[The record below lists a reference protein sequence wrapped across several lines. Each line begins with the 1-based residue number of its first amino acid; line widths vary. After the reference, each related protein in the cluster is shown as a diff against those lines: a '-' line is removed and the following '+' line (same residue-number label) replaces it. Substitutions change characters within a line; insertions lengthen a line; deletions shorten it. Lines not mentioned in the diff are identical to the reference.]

1 MAAYTVSTGWKPID
15 RIGLNQNVGTTST
28 TQLHTLGERVKCR
41 DTASS
46 AYGDGEF
53 IYLKGVVGTG
63 AGSIVL
69 IKDDYSTSLVAAR
82 DKGSLAAATA
92 AIVADNYGWYQI
104 KGKAMIKSAAA
115 VAANAPLYIAAAG
128 EVLDD
133 LAVAGDQV
141 IGARSVTAQDTATL
155 IANFT
160 CNPATADFD
169 NA

>member
-1 MAAYTVSTGWKPID
+1 MAAYTPSSGWKPVD
-15 RIGLNQNVGTTST
+15 RIGLNQEITAVSDTAK
-28 TQLHTLGERVKCR
+28 HELGERVVCK
-41 DTASS
+41 DTAST
-46 AYGDGEF
+46 AYGYGEF
-53 IYLKGVVGTG
+53 IYLKGVANTG

-69 IKDDYSTSLVAAR
+69 IKDDWSTSLVAAR
-82 DKGSLAAATA
+82 DKGALAAACA
-92 AIVADNYGWYQI
+92 ATGANQYGWYQI

-128 EVLDD
+128 EVLDG

-155 IANFT
+155 IANFA

>member
-1 MAAYTVSTGWKPID
+1 MAAYVVSPNWKPTD
-15 RIGLNQNVGTTST
+15 RIGLNQDIGTTSAV
-28 TQLHTLGERVKCR
+28 QKHELGERVVCK
-41 DTASS
+41 DPV
-46 AYGDGEF
+46 YGFGEF

-69 IKDDYSTSLVAAR
+69 IKDDWSTSLVAAR
-82 DKGSLAAATA
+82 DKGALAAATA

-115 VAANAPLYIAAAG
+115 VGANAPLYIAAAG

-155 IANFT
+155 IANFA

>member
-1 MAAYTVSTGWKPID
+1 MAAYTPSTGWKPID
-15 RIGLNQNVGTTST
+15 RVGLNQAITEVSETAK
-28 TQLHTLGERVKCR
+28 HTLGERVVCK
-41 DTASS
+41 DTSSS
-46 AYGDGEF
+46 AYGYGEF

-82 DKGSLAAATA
+82 DKGSLAAACA
-92 AIVADNYGWYQI
+92 AIVADRYGWYQI

-115 VAANAPLYIAAAG
+115 VGANAPLYIAAAG